1 MQGSNLGFY
10 GFNFG
15 ENPLYSRL
23 FNKDVM
29 QRGQQAYQQGM
40 EMFKPYDPN
49 AEANKKEPEAAP
61 QTTMSFD
68 PQLMAEYS
76 QLYSR
81 VNDPSFYTKK
91 IGGALASSYM
101 GMDQQKLD
109 YLSKKMRG
117 EAVPQD
123 MKWLSKYRSPY

>member
-68 PQLMAEYS
+68 PQ
-76 QLYSR
+76 
-81 VNDPSFYTKK
+81 
-91 IGGALASSYM
+91 
-101 GMDQQKLD
+101 
-109 YLSKKMRG
+109 
-117 EAVPQD
+117 
-123 MKWLSKYRSPY
+123 